1 MSSLRSGLG
10 RVKGLG
16 SAKEGV
22 HHWRLQ
28 RLTAV
33 LLIPLALWFLVSMLC
48 MVRADYATV
57 VAWIAA
63 PHVTVLLLAL
73 SLALFCHL
81 QMGLQVV
88 VEDYVHDTARQIV
101 AQIAIRVFAGL
112 GALLAVV
119 SILKISL
126 GMH

>member
-1 MSSLRSGLG
+1 MTLRSSLG

-22 HHWRLQ
+22 HHWRHQ
-28 RLTAV
+28 RLTAIALV
-33 LLIPLALWFLVSMLC
+33 PLALWFAISLLC
-48 MVRADYATV
+48 KFNADHATV

-73 SLALFCHL
+73 SIGLFWHL
-81 QMGLQVV
+81 KLGLQVV
-88 VEDYVHDTARQIV
+88 IEDYVHSPFHQIV
-101 AQIAIRVFAGL
+101 AQVLLRAFAGL

-126 GMH
+126 GS

>member
-88 VEDYVHDTARQIV
+88 VEDYVHATARQIV